1 MTQIRIPVDKLP
13 SPNKD
18 GDHAFQF
25 RIISVDKNQWSAW
38 SQIYLLKSTGQYRPS
53 TSDIIMT
60 IGTDQIV
67 ASWETPTLY
76 NDPTAAQIPDALV
89 TAVEPS
95 TPGAGSAKYTSP
107 SHPFVTGNLVDIVGS
122 DVPAYNGT
130 FPILD
135 VGLNDFI
142 VANSETASATFTS
155 GSATAYSSVIEYNNA
170 QNLKQGNTN
179 IFLEWKYNNFNNS
192 LEKKVKPS
200 DIGNSLNFG
209 QVSAISNDGN
219 TVVVGAPSEISAF
232 NYEDYEAGAYVFVKS
247 SSGDWIEQ
255 AKLLPTSVS
264 DPYSFGQSLAI
275 SADGNT
281 VAVAASW
288 EDNESISGVNNG
300 AVYIFVRSGSTW
312 SLQQKII
319 PTDNQDEDVFGTSV
333 DLSSDG
339 NTLICGAGAES
350 TSPTTANGAAYVYVR
365 SGSTWT
371 EETKILASDK
381 QTNGYFGISVSLS
394 SDGNTAA
401 IGSTGISSDSGAV
414 YVYTRSSTTWTFQQ
428 KLVASDSASLE
439 YFAEKLDLSSDGNT
453 LIVGAYQ
460 ENTSPNTSNGAAYI
474 FIRSTGVWTQ
484 QAKLI
489 ASDKQDLDQFGWSV
503 ALSGNDGNTAI
514 IGAPSKNNFNG
525 VVYFFTRSG
534 SSWIE
539 QASYA
544 SDILEGEDFFGSSV
558 SLTGDGSI
566 ALVGAPKVGAA
577 AEGSLYIY
585 QKDKGFSYHATV
597 STDTTNIIVPTDS
610 ASVRVIGMLP
620 TKDVPVK
627 GDYESDFDFQVRLNE
642 YLGDPDSPATGS
654 AYDLFTIFD
663 TGVVSLVE

>member
-13 SPNKD
+13 PPNKD

-38 SQIYLLKSTGQYRPS
+38 SQLYLLKSTGQYRPAA
-53 TSDIIMT
+53 SDIIMT

-67 ASWETPTLY
+67 ASWETPILY
-76 NDPTAAQIPDALV
+76 NNPTVAQLPDSVV

-95 TPGAGSAKYTSP
+95 TPGLGSAKYTSP
-107 SHPFVTGNLVDIVGS
+107 AHPFIPGNLVDIVGS
-122 DVPAYNGT
+122 DVPTYNGT
-130 FPILD
+130 FPIVD

-192 LEKKVKPS
+192 LEKKVQAS
-200 DIGNSLNFG
+200 DLGNCLNFG

-219 TVVVGAPSEISAF
+219 TIIVGAPSEVSAF

-281 VAVAASW
+281 VAVAANW
-288 EDNESISGVNNG
+288 EDNESISGINNG
-300 AVYIFVRSGSTW
+300 AVYIYVRSGSIW

-319 PTDNQDEDVFGTSV
+319 PSDNQNDDAFGNSIA
-333 DLSSDG
+333 LSSDG
-339 NTLICGAGAES
+339 NTLICGAAAES
-350 TSPTTANGAAYVYVR
+350 TSPTTINGAAYVYVR
-365 SGSTWT
+365 SGSAWT
-371 EETKILASDK
+371 QETKLLASDK
-381 QTNGYFGISVSLS
+381 QSNDSFGSSVSLS

-401 IGSTGISSDSGAV
+401 IGSPGSSSESGAV

-439 YFAEKLDLSSDGNT
+439 YFALNLDLASDGNT
-453 LIVGAYQ
+453 LIVGAFQ
-460 ENTSPNTSNGAAYI
+460 ENTSPNTANGAAYI

-489 ASDKQDLDQFGWSV
+489 ASDKQDYDNFGWSV

-514 IGAPSKNNFNG
+514 VG
-525 VVYFFTRSG
+525 VPGRSTSTGVIYFFSRSG
-534 SSWIE
+534 SSWTE
-539 QASYA
+539 QGSYV
-544 SDILEGEDFFGSSV
+544 SDSLEGQEYFGISV

-566 ALVGAPKVGAA
+566 ALVGAPKVDT

-642 YLGDPDSPATGS
+642 YLGDPDSPTTGS